1 MQQWIDG
8 WVSISRVGQPKEN
21 RSNLAL
27 THKLSKVQQA
37 ISATFPIPI
46 CPAIRICF
54 PKSVDNHIS
63 ICRFKQAPRIFPPPI
78 SLTSH
83 FYFLLL
89 LVFAVR
95 GGLGEGGI
103 FISLTTFLFFW
114 NER

>member
-8 WVSISRVGQPKEN
+8 WVSISRVGQAKEN

-37 ISATFPIPI
+37 ISAIPI

-63 ICRFKQAPRIFPPPI
+63 ICRF
-78 SLTSH
+78 
-83 FYFLLL
+83 
-89 LVFAVR
+89 
-95 GGLGEGGI
+95 
-103 FISLTTFLFFW
+103 
-114 NER
+114 